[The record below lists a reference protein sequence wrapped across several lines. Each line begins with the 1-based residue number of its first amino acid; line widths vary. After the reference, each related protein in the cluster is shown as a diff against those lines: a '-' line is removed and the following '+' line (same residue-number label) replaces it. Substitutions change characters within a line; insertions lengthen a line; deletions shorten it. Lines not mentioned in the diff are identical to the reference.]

1 MRRLRRC
8 DAMHEGN
15 GNAIEV
21 EALRRVYPSKRK
33 QSERVALD
41 GVSLSCARGTW
52 VALLGPNGSGKST
65 LLRILSTLDRADG
78 GTARVMGFD
87 VVREG
92 RRVRGSIG
100 MVFQSAGLD
109 RLLTV
114 RENLLAQA
122 GLMGMQGAEARRRVD
137 EVIGRFGLE
146 ERAAERVGTLS
157 GGLARRVDLA
167 RACLGGA
174 PVLLLD
180 EPSAGLDVEAREAFL
195 GALERERAERGTT
208 ILHSTHDMA
217 EAERADGVLMMCEGK
232 IVASGAPGA
241 LRDALGERVVECAG
255 ARADVLEQA
264 GLEVALRGGSAVGTG
279 DPERVERA
287 SGMLVRAG
295 VSFRVQPPTL
305 EDVYRAHT
313 GRTLSAGDG
322 T

>member
-1 MRRLRRC
+1 MQRLRRC
-8 DAMHEGN
+8 DAMTEGH

-21 EALRRVYPSKRK
+21 EALRRIYPNTKR
-33 QSERVALD
+33 QGERVALD

-78 GTARVMGFD
+78 GSARVMGFD
-87 VVREG
+87 VVREA
-92 RRVRGSIG
+92 RRVRGVIG

-122 GLMGMQGAEARRRVD
+122 GLLGMRGAESRGKV
-137 EVIGRFGLE
+137 EGVIGRFGLE
-146 ERAAERVGTLS
+146 ERAGERVGTLS

-180 EPSAGLDVEAREAFL
+180 EPSAGLDVAAREGFL
-195 GALERERAERGTT
+195 GALTQERAERETT

-217 EAERADGVLMMCEGK
+217 EAERADVVVMMCEGK

-241 LRDALGERVVECAG
+241 LRDALGERVVECEG
-255 ARADVLEQA
+255 TRAEVLEQA
-264 GLEVALRGGSAVGTG
+264 GLAVALRGGSAVGTG

-287 SGMLVRAG
+287 AGMLVRAG

-305 EDVYRAHT
+305 EDVYRAQT
-313 GRTLSAGDG
+313 GRTLGAGSG

>member
-1 MRRLRRC
+1 MT
-8 DAMHEGN
+8 EGN
-15 GNAIEV
+15 GIAIEV
-21 EALRRVYPSKRK
+21 EALRRVYPPQRK

-78 GTARVMGFD
+78 GTSRVMGFD
-87 VVREG
+87 VVGEAS
-92 RRVRGSIG
+92 RVRGVIG

-122 GLMGMQGAEARRRVD
+122 GLLGMRGAAARGKV
-137 EVIGRFGLE
+137 EGVIGRFGLE
-146 ERAAERVGTLS
+146 ERAGERVGTLS

-180 EPSAGLDVEAREAFL
+180 EPSAGLDVAAREGFL
-195 GALERERAERGTT
+195 GALMQVRAERETT

-217 EAERADGVLMMCEGK
+217 EAERADVVVMMCEGK
-232 IVASGAPGA
+232 IVTSGAPGA
-241 LRDALGERVVECAG
+241 LRDALGERVVECEG
-255 ARADVLEQA
+255 TRADVLEQA
-264 GLEVALRGGSAVGTG
+264 GLAVALRGGSAVGTG

-287 SGMLVRAG
+287 AGLLVRAG

-305 EDVYRAHT
+305 EDVYRAQT
-313 GRTLSAGDG
+313 GRTLGAGRG